1 MAFPAEQKLKTRS
14 FPRLNYCFRHCP
26 PPALGTQMSGLS
38 AGLFEL
44 WSWGALETL
53 GDFQEHLKGFL
64 SLKGQ
69 AEN

>member
-1 MAFPAEQKLKTRS
+1 
-14 FPRLNYCFRHCP
+14 
-26 PPALGTQMSGLS
+26 MSGLS